1 MSIQDKLDIY
11 KKRLEEKYITDTMT
25 PKQKAERKVVI
36 DMGIDAMSYGI
47 QDFSQ
52 KIEKEVSKNKLILNG
67 IITGIVI
74 IATAVAGII
83 VQKLLGV

>member
-1 MSIQDKLDIY
+1 MSIQDKLDKY
-11 KKRLEEKYITDTMT
+11 RKRLEEKYISDTMT
-25 PKQKAERKVVI
+25 PKQKADRKVVI

>member
-11 KKRLEEKYITDTMT
+11 KKRLEEKYITDIMT
-25 PKQKAERKVVI
+25 PKQKADRKVVI